1 MDRQLSVGF
10 QEGRYLVIVL
20 SRSCPGR
27 GVSIKGG
34 PSGSTSAMVFP
45 LRNSPGPNADDL
57 RPSLAGKRGQASA
70 RDGLVA
76 EPAGDRDLQRLEAS
90 VAWVR
95 REALAI
101 RADAGRRTS
110 KSRIALPR
118 AAQLP
123 PVFGIIP
130 VSAESSFRRRAP
142 PTFQVAPPRACERLQ
157 LPLRRRRHGRNLRG
171 ALLILIA
178 GTIVGSI
185 TYRVSV
191 GGLLP
196 ASVLAQAALLQAQ

>member
-1 MDRQLSVGF
+1 
-10 QEGRYLVIVL
+10 
-20 SRSCPGR
+20 
-27 GVSIKGG
+27 
-34 PSGSTSAMVFP
+34 MVFP
-45 LRNSPGPNADDL
+45 LRNPSGPNADHL

-70 RDGLVA
+70 GDDLVA
-76 EPAGDRDLQRLEAS
+76 DPAGDRDLQRLEAS
-90 VAWVR
+90 VAWLR

-101 RADAGRRTS
+101 RADAGRRAS

-123 PVFGIIP
+123 PVSGITP
-130 VSAESSFRRRAP
+130 VSAESSSCRRETAA
-142 PTFQVAPPRACERLQ
+142 FQVAPPRACERLQ
-157 LPLRRRRHGRNLRG
+157 LPLRRRRHRRNLRG

-191 GGLLP
+191 GELLP